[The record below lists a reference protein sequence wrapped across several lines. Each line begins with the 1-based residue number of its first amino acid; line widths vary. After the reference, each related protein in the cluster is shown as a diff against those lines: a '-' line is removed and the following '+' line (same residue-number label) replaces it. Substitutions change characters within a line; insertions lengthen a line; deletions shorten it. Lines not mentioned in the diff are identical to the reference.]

1 LGNESIREEKDGPP
15 KRAVSMF
22 PLAKRPAV

>member
-1 LGNESIREEKDGPP
+1 MSSIRYKKKDGPP